1 VAFRLKRRTTR
12 GPREEN
18 IWSTLGYIMD
28 AVGSSKI
35 FEYPYFVTAAKL
47 AHVNKLIKRVSFRL
61 TRLTA
66 SPSLSTSFCYNLY
79 IVTK

>member
-1 VAFRLKRRTTR
+1 VAFRSKRRTTR

-18 IWSTLGYIMD
+18 IWPTLGYIMD

-47 AHVNKLIKRVSFRL
+47 AHVNKACFVQNYSIH
-61 TRLTA
+61 
-66 SPSLSTSFCYNLY
+66 SLPKFEHFLLL
-79 IVTK
+79 